1 MAAVRLGIRIS
12 NQSKLN
18 MIKKIATFGGLS
30 LIVLGLIGLC
40 APSWIGIQP
49 SVFHNL
55 VHLVSGAAA
64 LYFGLKL

>member
-1 MAAVRLGIRIS
+1 MAAVRLGIRIP

-18 MIKKIATFGGLS
+18 MIKKIAIFGGLS

-40 APSWIGIQP
+40 VPGWIGMQP
-49 SVFHNL
+49 SVVHNL

-64 LYFGLKL
+64 LYFGLKI

>member
-30 LIVLGLIGLC
+30 LIVFGLIGLC
-40 APSWIGIQP
+40 DPSRIGMQP
-49 SVFHNL
+49 SVVHNL